1 MRYAFT
7 GSPSEGAIVEA
18 GEKPAQTKA
27 SSFSSNVVV
36 VLLVDIAPS
45 ARLWGYSRFV
55 LSRFSLRSTLGLKFF
70 KMLGS
75 GDSGGFGLKPSASK
89 QGLFCVFE
97 NDDLADTFLNDSEL
111 VKKYQA
117 SANEFLVMK
126 LLPYSSKGKWAGNRL
141 EVATHVPVSM
151 PIAALTRA
159 SIRPS
164 KAREFWK
171 KQPAAEISLNDAQG
185 CLLATGVG
193 EAPYFRQATISLW
206 ESPHAMDAYART
218 GAHLEAIKASMQ
230 GKYFSESMFVRFV
243 PTLIKGVYN
252 GKVFS

>member
-7 GSPSEGAIVEA
+7 GSPSEGAKVIADEVS
-18 GEKPAQTKA
+18 AQTRA

-45 ARLWGYSRFV
+45 SRLWGYSRFV
-55 LSRFSLRSTLGLKFF
+55 LSRFSMRKIPGLKFF

-75 GDSGGFGLKPSASK
+75 GEAGGFGLKPSASK
-89 QGLFCVFE
+89 QGLFCNFE
-97 NDDLADTFLNDSEL
+97 NSDFADNFVYNSHL
-111 VKKYQA
+111 VAKYQA
-117 SANEFLVMK
+117 CAKEFLIMK

-141 EVATHVPVSM
+141 DVATQVPINM

-164 KAREFWK
+164 KAKEFWK
-171 KQPAAEISLNDAQG
+171 KQPAAEISLRDAYG

-193 EAPYFRQATISLW
+193 EAPYLRQATISLW
-206 ESPHAMDAYART
+206 ESPQAMDAYART

-230 GKYFSESMFVRFV
+230 GQYFSESMFVRFV
-243 PTLIKGVYN
+243 PTLIQGVYN

>member
-7 GSPSEGAIVEA
+7 GSPSEGAKVTA
-18 GEKPAQTKA
+18 GETPAPTRA
-27 SSFSSNVVV
+27 SSFSANVVV

-45 ARLWGYSRFV
+45 FRFWGYSRFV
-55 LSRFSLRSTLGLKFF
+55 LSRFSMRNIPGLKFF

-75 GDSGGFGLKPSASK
+75 GDAGGFGLKPSASK
-89 QGLFCVFE
+89 QGLFCTFE
-97 NDDLADTFLNDSEL
+97 NNDFADDFIDNSRL
-111 VKKYQA
+111 VAKYQA
-117 SANEFLVMK
+117 SAKEFLVMK
-126 LLPYSSKGKWAGNRL
+126 LLPYSAKGKWAGNRL
-141 EVATHVPVSM
+141 EVATHVPVNV

-164 KAREFWK
+164 KAKEFWK
-171 KQPAAEISLNDAQG
+171 KQPAAEISLKDARG

-206 ESPHAMDAYART
+206 DSPHSMDAYART

-230 GKYFSESMFVRFV
+230 GQYFSESMFVRFV
-243 PTLIKGVYN
+243 PTLIRGEYN